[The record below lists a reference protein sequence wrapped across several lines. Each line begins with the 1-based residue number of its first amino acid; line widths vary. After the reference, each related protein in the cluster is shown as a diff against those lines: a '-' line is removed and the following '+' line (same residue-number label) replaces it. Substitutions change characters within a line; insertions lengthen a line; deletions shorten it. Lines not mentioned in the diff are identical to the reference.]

1 MRFHTV
7 PDNTT
12 FAHEATSKIFSSE
25 VFYNQS
31 GNIPASIS
39 NNGTQRQMAVNPKTI
54 TTKNINPMMRLKV
67 AAQSIRA
74 PFLVLT
80 PVCVF
85 LGLSTVVANN
95 TDISLSLLILALLGA
110 LLAHVSVNTLNEYL
124 DFKSGLDLITT
135 KTPFSGGSG
144 ALPRN
149 PEMASTILTIGTTS
163 LLATLIIGSFFIWKY
178 GIDIAPLGITGLVLI
193 ITYTGWINKHPFLC
207 LIAPGIGFGFLM
219 VVGTQFVLQGEYAT
233 LSWLI
238 ALVPFFLVNNLLL
251 LNQYP
256 DIAADASVGRKHFP
270 IAYGVNRSNM
280 VYGFFA
286 LATTVIIVS
295 YVLLGHLPV
304 LSLIALLPMPL
315 AFFSLFG
322 AIKHGVTI
330 GDFPQYLRANVM
342 VALLTPLLLGI
353 SISLS

>member
-1 MRFHTV
+1 V
-7 PDNTT
+7 
-12 FAHEATSKIFSSE
+12 
-25 VFYNQS
+25 
-31 GNIPASIS
+31 
-39 NNGTQRQMAVNPKTI
+39 I
-54 TTKNINPMMRLKV
+54 T
-67 AAQSIRA
+67 
-74 PFLVLT
+74 
-80 PVCVF
+80 
-85 LGLSTVVANN
+85 NN
-95 TDISLSLLILALLGA
+95 TDISLLLLLLALLGA
-110 LLAHVSVNTLNEYL
+110 LLAHISVNTLNEYL

-144 ALPRN
+144 ALPQN
-149 PEMASTILTIGTTS
+149 PEMAATVLTIGMIS

-178 GIDIAPLGITGLVLI
+178 GSDIAPLGFVGLVLI

-219 VVGTQFVLQGEYAT
+219 VVGTQFVLQGEYVV

-256 DIAADASVGRKHFP
+256 DIEADARVGRKHFP

-286 LATTVIIVS
+286 LATTMIIVS
-295 YVLLGHLPV
+295 YVLVGQLPV

-322 AIKHGVTI
+322 AVKHGATI
-330 GDFPQYLRANVM
+330 GNFPQYLRANVM
-342 VALLTPLLLGI
+342 VTLLTPLLLGI